1 MRRFEDY
8 KQEVILT
15 YKKRRDEGKLP
26 HNLQYFTPANLKK
39 ECLIVFPDRYAK
51 NDEETFKSLLNV
63 KRNSAEEYLKQV
75 TESNPNIF
83 KPLCN
88 FLKGSTV
95 NIQEINISLKGSTV
109 KTHKRNIE
117 LLAWL
122 IDFQPR
128 PHLPA
133 DMGEVVKS
141 EWESSVNKTK
151 DVSKKEPEED
161 KTVDIVQ
168 ETKEEFSESEPSSST
183 NKLLDS
189 NNTPEI
195 SETIKEE
202 FQEPVS
208 TLTVNG
214 LLDNRPVD
222 TGQKIGNG
230 KFGFPRKFNKAV
242 ISFFAAFVIVGGSYF
257 FYDKS
262 NQCMYW
268 NGDEYLTVACDQKIE
283 GANILPRDTFRLKQ
297 LKRIKNI
304 SEITRGDIG
313 KVYYSKVNGKVEF
326 YTINGAVDVDT
337 SSIENPT
344 DSRKRLLPL
353 SEHMYIEYVE
363 GIKD

>member
-1 MRRFEDY
+1 MLIDLKRFEDY

-15 YKKRRDEGKLP
+15 YKKRRDEGTLP
-26 HNLQYFTPANLKK
+26 HNLRHLTTANMKK
-39 ECLIVFPDRYAK
+39 ECLSVFPKRYSEK
-51 NDEETFKSLLNV
+51 DEDTFKTLLSEE
-63 KRNSAEEYLKQV
+63 RNSAEEYFKKINTV
-75 TESNPNIF
+75 NPDIF
-83 KPLCN
+83 RPLCN
-88 FLKGSTV
+88 FLKGNTT
-95 NIQEINISLKGSTV
+95 NTQN
-109 KTHKRNIE
+109 RNIE

-122 IDFQPR
+122 IDYQPR
-128 PHLPA
+128 PHV
-133 DMGEVVKS
+133 EVDIYKLLQTES
-141 EWESSVNKTK
+141 ESLANKREQ
-151 DVSKKEPEED
+151 SAKKESEED
-161 KTVDIVQ
+161 NTVDIVE
-168 ETKEEFSESEPSSST
+168 ETKEEFPEPA
-183 NKLLDS
+183 
-189 NNTPEI
+189 
-195 SETIKEE
+195 
-202 FQEPVS
+202 S
-208 TLTVNG
+208 TLTING
-214 LLDNRPVD
+214 LLDNRSLD
-222 TGQKIGNG
+222 NDQKTGNG

-313 KVYYSKVNGKVEF
+313 KIYYSKVNGKVEF
-326 YTINGAVDVDT
+326 YTMGGAVNVDT